1 MHILNLRNNVLLHLT
16 SSNNNTY
23 IYFKETGINFIL
35 HSLWQGFPGGHARE
49 KKNRHHAKR
58 KVIKG
63 NASRMFTN
71 FIRTTEKDW
80 NLSRPEPSHLEQMVW
95 FSWKVMMWIAGSKW
109 MDTVNWGV
117 CSPRCTWKD
126 KIRQIGKKD

>member
-49 KKNRHHAKR
+49 KKKQTPCKKESNKR
-58 KVIKG
+58 
-63 NASRMFTN
+63 
-71 FIRTTEKDW
+71 
-80 NLSRPEPSHLEQMVW
+80 
-95 FSWKVMMWIAGSKW
+95 
-109 MDTVNWGV
+109 
-117 CSPRCTWKD
+117 
-126 KIRQIGKKD
+126 